1 MTARSASAIP
11 LTLGDLRRALDD
23 KERELRL
30 LIERRDALAAD
41 LDDLGATL
49 QAMLEGGAAAPGR
62 PSGATAPA
70 ARRGASKRGEKYGAK
85 GAKRAP
91 RASDVA
97 AREGSLETFIRAV
110 LERVVGPLR
119 VAEIVTAVK
128 DAGYASK
135 SKNLNVIV
143 SNRLAGM
150 DDVEKVD
157 RGLYQLA
164 RDGVARSDETTR
176 ETAAV

>member
-1 MTARSASAIP
+1 MTARSAHATP
-11 LTLGDLRRALDD
+11 LTLSDLRRALDD

-30 LIERRDALAAD
+30 LIERRERLSDE
-41 LDDLGATL
+41 LDQLGETL

-62 PSGATAPA
+62 PSNAAASA
-70 ARRGASKRGEKYGAK
+70 ARRGAATRGAK
-85 GAKRAP
+85 SGKRVA
-91 RASDVA
+91 RDGDTA
-97 AREGSLETFIRAV
+97 AREGSLEAFVRAV

-128 DAGYASK
+128 DAGYSSK

-157 RGLYQLA
+157 RGLYQLR
-164 RDGVARSDETTR
+164 RDGAPSRDDSTR
-176 ETAAV
+176 EVAATN